1 MEKTLRDNLMSLARA
16 YAKARGVALT
26 TVSRQIHGN
35 VNFLN
40 DYGNDYISIT
50 VSKYAEMVAEM
61 RADWP
66 HGSPRPRMKTVRI

>member
-1 MEKTLRDNLMSLARA
+1 MEKTLRDNLMSLAFA

-40 DYGNDYISIT
+40 DYGDDYISIT
-50 VSKYAEMVAEM
+50 VSKYAEMVIRM
-61 RADWP
+61 RETWP
-66 HGSPRPRMKTVRI
+66 KGSPRPRMKVVRV